1 MLARLLILCA
11 SAAIAS
17 AASIV
22 DAPTSADR
30 FRLACSGTLAP
41 SADRPVASPIM
52 ADGIVDLVKG
62 NVYGFGL
69 GGQPIRSVTLR
80 QIAFGDGAGLTATG
94 RIEGSIDRQTLETRI
109 VVHARGMDEDP
120 LIAMRLACHIAG
132 PSA

>member
-1 MLARLLILCA
+1 MLARLLIICA

-22 DAPTSADR
+22 DAPTSANR

-52 ADGIVDLVKG
+52 TDGIVDLVQG

-69 GGQPIRSVTLR
+69 GGQPIHSVTVR
-80 QIAFGDGAGLTATG
+80 EIAFGDGAGVTGDG
-94 RIEGSIDRQTLETRI
+94 RIEGSIDRRTLETRI
-109 VVHARGMDEDP
+109 VVHSSREEGDP
-120 LIAMRLACHIAG
+120 VMAMHLACHIAG
-132 PSA
+132 PLA